1 MATGQGA
8 QFVRPGLNERRGKAI
23 SPGQMQL
30 TIDNEASAAMSRLT
44 AIRLALL
51 TSRAMENWRAGVG
64 DNESAMIL
72 LAVVAIT
79 GERLTRTELPQ
90 DLCSVATPLPPGY
103 AAGCNISS
111 IAAATGLNRETTRRK
126 VSALIERGYLNRSPS
141 GEICFPASRQQDP
154 STLDFL
160 RRQLEAVTRFA
171 NDAIRDGVLKAA

>member
-1 MATGQGA
+1 
-8 QFVRPGLNERRGKAI
+8 
-23 SPGQMQL
+23 MQI

-79 GERLTRTELPQ
+79 GERLTRIELPAPYR
-90 DLCSVATPLPPGY
+90 SVATPLPPGF

-111 IAAATGLNRETTRRK
+111 IASATGLNRETTRRK
-126 VSALIERGYLNRSPS
+126 VSALIERGYLARSAG
-141 GEICFPASRQQDP
+141 GEICFPPARQQDP
-154 STLDFL
+154 ANLDFV
-160 RRQLEAVTRFA
+160 RKQLEAVARFA
-171 NDAIRDGVLKAA
+171 NDALRDGVLKAA